1 MWIRIASFILRNRL
15 PILIVLGL
23 LTAFM
28 GFQSRKIEMS
38 YQYAP
43 LLPEDDPVYLEYEE
57 FAERFG
63 NEGNL
68 MVVGVQDSSF
78 FDVEH
83 FKVWQELS
91 RDLEAIDGVTS
102 VLSASD
108 SYNLYRDKEKKKFK
122 VLPVFEEVKNQATL
136 DSLKKAFDAL
146 PFYEGLLYN
155 KETNTYLL
163 GITLDKEVL
172 ESSDRVRL
180 MDEIKV
186 RGNTYE
192 NRSGNQLHYSGLPF
206 IRVSTA
212 EMIKKELNMF
222 IWLALG
228 ITAIIIFLFFRSFKV
243 VLFSMLVVGMA
254 VIWALGLQGIM
265 GFKVTILTGMIPP
278 LIIVIGIP
286 NSVFLLN
293 KFHYEFRKHGNKIK
307 SLQRVIRKI
316 GNATFLT
323 NLTTAS
329 GFATFIFT
337 SSQLLV
343 EFGIMASINIMV
355 VFFLSLLLIPIIF
368 SFLPNPKERHVQHL
382 ERPFFEK
389 IINKLV
395 HISLNHKKVV
405 FAGTFVLLVLGGL
418 GISRMQTT
426 GYMLDDIPHEHQL
439 YKDLKFFEKHFSGLM
454 PLEIMID
461 TKKPKGVIQ
470 QRNLQKMERLEDKL
484 KSFPELS
491 QGLSMLQVVKF
502 ARQAFYNGSPAYYSL
517 PGSMERN
524 FILSYLPNGEGKGPG
539 VVKSFVD
546 STQQRARISFRM
558 QDVGTT
564 RMDSLD
570 KEIRAVVDSVF
581 PADKYETSVTGSS
594 VVFFKGTDYLI
605 RNLFISLGLAVLL
618 IASFMAW
625 MFRSKRMVLV
635 SLFPNLVPLITTA
648 ALMGFLDIPIKPST
662 ILVFSIAFGISVD
675 DTIHFLAKYRQEL
688 SETNWSIRA
697 ATVLALKETGRSM
710 IYTSI
715 ILFFGFGIFT
725 VSSFGGTV
733 ALGALVAITLLVALF
748 SNLIL
753 LPSLLLGLER
763 LITNESFKEP
773 MLTIYNE
780 DEDIDHD
787 ELKIYQSS
795 DNSDQVDQSSQ
806 SLKKEE
812 THVEN

>member
-1 MWIRIASFILRNRL
+1 MWTRIASFILRNRL

-43 LLPEDDPVYLEYEE
+43 LLPEDDPVYQEYEK
-57 FAERFG
+57 FVDDFG

-68 MVVGVQDSSF
+68 MVLGVQDSIF
-78 FDVEH
+78 FNINH
-83 FKVWQELS
+83 FKLWQKLSSELKS
-91 RDLEAIDGVTS
+91 IFGVTS
-102 VLSASD
+102 VISVSD
-108 SYNLYRDKEKKKFK
+108 SYNLHRDKDAKKFK
-122 VLPVFEEVKNQATL
+122 VVSVFDEIKNQTQL
-136 DSLKKAFDAL
+136 DSLKSSFKKL
-146 PFYEGLLYN
+146 PFYKGLLYN
-155 KETNTYLL
+155 EKANTYLL
-163 GITLDKEVL
+163 GITFDKKVL
-172 ESSDRVRL
+172 ESSARVKL
-180 MDEIKV
+180 MEQIKEK
-186 RGNTYE
+186 GSSYE
-192 NRSGNQLHYSGLPF
+192 AASGNQLRYSGLPF
-206 IRVSTA
+206 IRVETA
-212 EMIKKELNMF
+212 EMIKRELNMF

-243 VLFSMLVVGMA
+243 VIFSMLVVGIA

-293 KFHYEFRKHGNKIK
+293 KFHYEFRIHGNKIK

-337 SSQLLV
+337 SSRLLV
-343 EFGIMASINIMV
+343 EFGIMASINIMI
-355 VFFLSLLLIPIIF
+355 VFVLSLLLIPIIF
-368 SFLPNPKERHVQHL
+368 SFLPDPEKRHVEHL

-389 IINKLV
+389 VINKLI
-395 HISLNHKKVV
+395 HISLNNKKIV
-405 FAGTFVLLVLGGL
+405 FGGTLALLVIGGF
-418 GISRMQTT
+418 GISRMKTT
-426 GYMLDDIPHEHQL
+426 GYMLDDIPHDHQL
-439 YKDLKFFEKHFSGLM
+439 YKDLNFFEKHFNGLM

-461 TKKPKGVIQ
+461 TRKPKGIMQ
-470 QRNLQKMERLEDKL
+470 QSTLQKMERLEKKL
-484 KSFPELS
+484 RSFPELS
-491 QGLSMLQVVKF
+491 QSLSMLQVVKF
-502 ARQAFYNGSPAYYSL
+502 ARQTFYNGNPAYYSL
-517 PGSMERN
+517 PSSMERN
-524 FILSYLPNGEGKGPG
+524 FILSYLPKGKENGPA
-539 VVKSFVD
+539 VVSSFVD
-546 STQQRARISFRM
+546 STQQKTRMSFRM

-564 RMDSLD
+564 RMENLD
-570 KEIRAVVDSVF
+570 REIRAVVDSVF
-581 PADKYETSVTGSS
+581 QPGNYDTSVTGSS
-594 VVFFKGTDYLI
+594 VVFFKGTNYLI
-605 RNLFISLGLAVLL
+605 RNLFISLGLAIIL

-648 ALMGFLDIPIKPST
+648 ALMGFFDIPIKPST

-675 DTIHFLAKYRQEL
+675 DTIHFLAKYRQGL

-733 ALGALVAITLLVALF
+733 ALGALVALTLLVALF

-780 DEDIDHD
+780 DEDIDYD
-787 ELKIYQSS
+787 ELKIYQPDATEEKKNISGA
-795 DNSDQVDQSSQ
+795 
-806 SLKKEE
+806 LKNEGANVK
-812 THVEN
+812 N

>member
-1 MWIRIASFILRNRL
+1 M
-15 PILIVLGL
+15 
-23 LTAFM
+23 
-28 GFQSRKIEMS
+28 
-38 YQYAP
+38 
-43 LLPEDDPVYLEYEE
+43 
-57 FAERFG
+57 
-63 NEGNL
+63 
-68 MVVGVQDSSF
+68 
-78 FDVEH
+78 
-83 FKVWQELS
+83 
-91 RDLEAIDGVTS
+91 
-102 VLSASD
+102 
-108 SYNLYRDKEKKKFK
+108 
-122 VLPVFEEVKNQATL
+122 
-136 DSLKKAFDAL
+136 
-146 PFYEGLLYN
+146 PFYKGLLYN
-155 KETNTYLL
+155 PATKTYLM

-172 ESSDRVRL
+172 ESPARVEL
-180 MDEIKV
+180 IESIKQKGDV
-186 RGNTYE
+186 YE
-192 NRSGNQLHYSGLPF
+192 LDTKNQLHFSGLPF
-206 IRVSTA
+206 IRVETA
-212 EMIKKELNMF
+212 EMIKRELNMF

-243 VLFSMLVVGMA
+243 VIFSMLVVGVA
-254 VIWALGLQGIM
+254 VIWALGWQGIM

-293 KFHYEFRKHGNKIK
+293 KFHHEFREHGNKIK

-337 SSQLLV
+337 SSQLLI
-343 EFGIMASINIMV
+343 EFGIMAAINIMM
-355 VFFLSLLLIPIIF
+355 VFVLSLLMIPIIF
-368 SFLPNPKERHVQHL
+368 SFLPDPKQRHVQHL
-382 ERPFFEK
+382 ERPFFGK
-389 IINKLV
+389 VISKLI

-405 FAGTFVLLVLGGL
+405 FVGTLLLLVFGGV
-418 GISRMQTT
+418 GISQMKTT
-426 GYMLDDIPHEHQL
+426 GYMLDDVPHDHQL
-439 YKDLKFFEKHFSGLM
+439 YRDLKFFEKHFSGLM
-454 PLEIMID
+454 PLEVMID
-461 TKKPKGVIQ
+461 TRKSKGVMSQ
-470 QRNLQKMERLEDKL
+470 QTLQKMDELQQRLKT
-484 KSFPELS
+484 FPELS
-491 QGLSMLQVVKF
+491 QGLSMLQVVKL
-502 ARQAFYNGSPAYYSL
+502 ARQAYYNGNPAYYSI
-517 PGSMERN
+517 PNSMERN
-524 FILSYLPNGEGKGPG
+524 FILSYLPQDGQGGAG
-539 VVKSFVD
+539 VVSSFVD
-546 STQQRARISFRM
+546 STQQKARISFRM

-564 RMDSLD
+564 RMQGLD

-581 PADKYETSVTGSS
+581 SPQEYDTSVTGSS
-594 VVFFKGTDYLI
+594 VVFFKGTEYLI
-605 RNLFISLGLAVLL
+605 RNLFISLGLAVVL

-625 MFRSKRMVLV
+625 MFRSKRMVVV

-648 ALMGFLDIPIKPST
+648 ALMGFFEIPIKPST

-733 ALGALVAITLLVALF
+733 ALGALVAFTLLMALF

-780 DEDIDHD
+780 EEDIDHE
-787 ELKIYQSS
+787 ELRIYGQSGNNERTDVS
-795 DNSDQVDQSSQ
+795 DRTE
-806 SLKKEE
+806 K
-812 THVEN
+812 

>member
-23 LTAFM
+23 LTVFM

-43 LLPEDDPVYLEYEE
+43 LLPDDDPVYQEYER
-57 FAERFG
+57 FAEEFG

-68 MVVGVQDSSF
+68 MVLGVQDTSF
-78 FDVEH
+78 FDALH
-83 FKVWQELS
+83 FQYWQKLS
-91 RDLEAIDGVTS
+91 NDIENIRGVTS
-102 VLSASD
+102 VISVSD
-108 SYNLYRDKEKKKFK
+108 AYQLNRDNKKRQFE
-122 VLPVFEEVKNQATL
+122 VLPVFRDSSINQDEI
-136 DSLKKAFDAL
+136 DSLRKIFEAL
-146 PFYEGLLYN
+146 PFYKGLLYN
-155 KETNTYLL
+155 EQTQTYLL
-163 GITLDKEVL
+163 GITLDKEIL
-172 ESSDRVRL
+172 ESPARVEL
-180 MDEIKV
+180 MQEIKEK
-186 RGNTYE
+186 GLAYE
-192 NRSGNQLHYSGLPF
+192 EVTDNQLHYSGLPF
-206 IRVSTA
+206 IRVETA

-243 VLFSMLVVGMA
+243 VIFSMLVVGVA
-254 VIWALGLQGIM
+254 VIWALGWQGIM

-293 KFHYEFRKHGNKIK
+293 KFHHEFRNHGNKIK

-337 SSQLLV
+337 SSDLLI
-343 EFGIMASINIMV
+343 EFGIMAAINIMM
-355 VFFLSLLLIPIIF
+355 VFVLSLLMIPIIF
-368 SFLPNPKERHVQHL
+368 SFLPDPEERHVQHL
-382 ERPFFEK
+382 DRPFFEK
-389 IINKLV
+389 IIQRLI
-395 HISLNHKKVV
+395 HISLNNKKVV
-405 FAGTFVLLVLGGL
+405 FLATILLLVVGGT
-418 GISRMQTT
+418 GISKMKTT
-426 GYMLDDIPHEHQL
+426 GFMLDDVPHDHQL
-439 YKDLKFFEKHFSGLM
+439 YRDLKFFEQHFSGLM

-461 TKKPKGVIQ
+461 TKRPKAVLN
-470 QRNLQKMERLEDKL
+470 QRTLRKMDQLQDSL
-484 KSFPELS
+484 KAFPELS
-491 QGLSMLQVVKF
+491 QGLSMLEVVKF
-502 ARQAFYNGSPAYYSL
+502 ARQSYYNGNAAYYSI
-517 PGSMERN
+517 PNSMERN
-524 FILSYLPNGEGKGPG
+524 FILSYLPGGGTGGQG
-539 VVKSFVD
+539 VVSSFVD
-546 STQQRARISFRM
+546 SAQQKARISFRM

-564 RMDSLD
+564 HMQELD
-570 KEIRAVVDSVF
+570 QEIRAVVDSVF
-581 PADKYETSVTGSS
+581 PPDKYETSVTGSS

-625 MFRSKRMVLV
+625 MFRSKRMVIV

-648 ALMGFLDIPIKPST
+648 ALMGFFEIPIKPST

-733 ALGALVAITLLVALF
+733 ALGALVAFTLLVALF

-780 DEDIDHD
+780 EEDIDYE
-787 ELKIYQSS
+787 ELKIFQKPGGQKGKEPS
-795 DNSDQVDQSSQ
+795 DEPVN
-806 SLKKEE
+806 
-812 THVEN
+812 

>member
-23 LTAFM
+23 ITVFM

-43 LLPEDDPVYLEYEE
+43 LLPEDDPVYEEYEA
-57 FAERFG
+57 FAEQFG

-68 MVVGVQDSSF
+68 IVLGVQDSSF
-78 FDVEH
+78 FEAGH
-83 FKVWQELS
+83 FQKWQQLS
-91 RDLEAIDGVTS
+91 QNIEEINGVTS

-108 SYNLYRDKEKKKFK
+108 SYQLIRDQKNRKFS
-122 VLPVFEEVKNQATL
+122 VQSVFNDSPNQGTL
-136 DSLKKAFDAL
+136 DSLKNIFNRL

-155 KETNTYLL
+155 PESDAYLL

-172 ESSDRVRL
+172 ESPARVGL
-180 MDEIKV
+180 IESIKEQG
-186 RGNTYE
+186 RTYE
-192 NRSGNQLHYSGLPF
+192 QTTDNELHYSGLPF
-206 IRVSTA
+206 IRVETA

-243 VLFSMLVVGMA
+243 TIFSMLVVGVA
-254 VIWALGLQGIM
+254 VIWALGWQGIM

-293 KFHYEFRKHGNKIK
+293 KFHHEFRNHGNKIK

-337 SSQLLV
+337 SSDLLI
-343 EFGIMASINIMV
+343 EFGIMAAINIMM
-355 VFFLSLLLIPIIF
+355 VFVLSLLMIPIIF
-368 SFLPNPKERHVQHL
+368 SFLDDPKERHVQHL

-395 HISLNHKKVV
+395 HISLRHKKIV
-405 FAGTFVLLVLGGL
+405 FLGTFVLLVFGGY
-418 GISRMQTT
+418 GISNMKTT
-426 GYMLDDIPHEHQL
+426 GFMLDDVPHDHQL
-439 YKDLKFFEKHFSGLM
+439 YRDLKFFEKHFSGLM

-461 TKKPKGVIQ
+461 TKKPKSVIAQ
-470 QRNLQKMERLEDKL
+470 STLQKMDGLQKELQE
-484 KSFPELS
+484 FPELS
-491 QGLSMLQVVKF
+491 QGLSLLNVVKF
-502 ARQAFYNGSPAYYSL
+502 SRQAYYNGNPAYYSI
-517 PGSMERN
+517 PGAMDRN
-524 FILSYLPNGEGKGPG
+524 FILSYLPKGG
-539 VVKSFVD
+539 NRGAGIVSSFVD
-546 STQQRARISFRM
+546 STQQKARISFRM
-558 QDVGTT
+558 ADVGTT
-564 RMDSLD
+564 RMIELD

-581 PADKYETSVTGSS
+581 PPSKYDTSVTGSS

-618 IASFMAW
+618 IATFMAW
-625 MFRSKRMVLV
+625 MFRSKRMVVV

-648 ALMGFLDIPIKPST
+648 ALMGFFEIPIKPST

-688 SETNWSIRA
+688 GQTNWSIRA

-725 VSSFGGTV
+725 VSGFGGTV
-733 ALGALVAITLLVALF
+733 ALGALVAFTLLVALF

-780 DEDIDHD
+780 EEDINYD
-787 ELKIYQSS
+787 ELKIDQNSGKS
-795 DNSDQVDQSSQ
+795 DIS
-806 SLKKEE
+806 
-812 THVEN
+812 ENPEPTQK

>member
-1 MWIRIASFILRNRL
+1 MWILIASFILRNRL

-43 LLPEDDPVYLEYEE
+43 LLPEDDPVYQEYEA

-78 FDVEH
+78 FEIDH
-83 FKVWQELS
+83 FNIWQELS
-91 RDLEAIDGVTS
+91 ENLEEIDGVTS

-108 SYNLYRDKEKKKFK
+108 SYNIFRDQEKKKFE
-122 VLPVFEEVKNQATL
+122 VIPVFEEVENQADL
-136 DSLKKAFDAL
+136 DSLKNIFESL
-146 PFYEGLLYN
+146 PFYQGLLYN

-163 GITLDKEVL
+163 GITFDKKVL
-172 ESSDRVRL
+172 ESQERVRL
-180 MDEIKV
+180 MDEIKA
-186 RGNTYE
+186 RGETYE
-192 NRSGNQLHYSGLPF
+192 QQSGNQLRFSGLPF

-293 KFHYEFRKHGNKIK
+293 KFHYEFRSHGNKIK

-337 SSQLLV
+337 SSRLLV

-368 SFLPNPKERHVQHL
+368 SFLPAPGKRHVQHL

-461 TKKPKGVIQ
+461 TRKPKGVMQ
-470 QRNLQKMERLEDKL
+470 QRNLQKMERLQEEL

-502 ARQAFYNGSPAYYSL
+502 ARQAFYNGNTAYYSL
-517 PGSMERN
+517 PGAMERN
-524 FILSYLPNGEGKGPG
+524 FILSYLPNGGTEGSG
-539 VVKSFVD
+539 VVSSFVD
-546 STQQRARISFRM
+546 STRQRARISFRM

-564 RMDSLD
+564 KMDSLD
-570 KEIRAVVDSVF
+570 TEIRAVVDSVF
-581 PADKYETSVTGSS
+581 PGEKYKTSVTGSS

-605 RNLFISLGLAVLL
+605 RNLFISLSLAVLL

-648 ALMGFLDIPIKPST
+648 ALMGFFDIPIKPST

-725 VSSFGGTV
+725 VSGFGGTV

-787 ELKIYQSS
+787 ELKIYQS
-795 DNSDQVDQSSQ
+795 DDDGNADQSSQ
-806 SLKKEE
+806 LLKKEE
-812 THVEN
+812 AHVEN

>member
-1 MWIRIASFILRNRL
+1 MWIRIASLILRNRL

-23 LTAFM
+23 ITVFM
-28 GFQSRKIEMS
+28 GFQSSKIEMS

-43 LLPEDDPVYLEYEE
+43 LLPEDDPVYEEYEN
-57 FAERFG
+57 FAEQFG

-68 MVVGVQDSSF
+68 MVLGVQDSAF
-78 FDVEH
+78 FEAGH
-83 FKVWQELS
+83 FQHWQNLS
-91 RDLEAIDGVTS
+91 KNIEEITGVTS

-108 SYNLYRDKEKKKFK
+108 SYQLIRDRENKKFK
-122 VLPVFEEVKNQATL
+122 VKPVFQDSVEQEAL
-136 DSLKKAFDAL
+136 DSLKHIFDGL
-146 PFYEGLLYN
+146 PFYKGLLYN
-155 KETNTYLL
+155 PATQTYLL
-163 GITLDKEVL
+163 GITLDKEIL
-172 ESSDRVRL
+172 ESPARVEL
-180 MDEIKV
+180 MEAIKAEGSAYEHLT
-186 RGNTYE
+186 GNE
-192 NRSGNQLHYSGLPF
+192 LHYSGLPF
-206 IRVSTA
+206 IRVETA
-212 EMIKKELNMF
+212 EMIKRELNMF

-243 VLFSMLVVGMA
+243 VLFSMLVVGVA
-254 VIWALGLQGIM
+254 VIWALGWQGIM

-293 KFHYEFRKHGNKIK
+293 KFHHEFRNHGNKIK

-329 GFATFIFT
+329 GFATFVFT
-337 SSQLLV
+337 SSKLLI
-343 EFGIMASINIMV
+343 EFGIMAAINIMM
-355 VFFLSLLLIPIIF
+355 VFVLSLLMIPIIF
-368 SFLPNPKERHVQHL
+368 SFLPDPKERHVQHL
-382 ERPFFEK
+382 ERPFLGK
-389 IINKLV
+389 IISRLV
-395 HISLNHKKVV
+395 HISLNHKKIV
-405 FAGTFVLLVLGGL
+405 FAGTLGLLIFGGI
-418 GISRMQTT
+418 GISNMKTT
-426 GYMLDDIPHEHQL
+426 GFMLDDVPHDHQL
-439 YKDLKFFEKHFSGLM
+439 YRDLKFFEKHFSGLM

-461 TKKPKGVIQ
+461 TKKPKAVMAQ
-470 QRNLQKMERLEDKL
+470 STLQKMDGLQQKL
-484 KSFPELS
+484 KTFPELS
-491 QGLSMLQVVKF
+491 EGLSMLQVVKF
-502 ARQAFYNGSPAYYSL
+502 ARQAYYNGDSAYYSI

-524 FILSYLPNGEGKGPG
+524 FILSYLPRGEKGGAG
-539 VVKSFVD
+539 VVSSFVD
-546 STQQRARISFRM
+546 STQQKARISFRM
-558 QDVGTT
+558 ADVGTT
-564 RMDSLD
+564 RMKDLD
-570 KEIRAVVDSVF
+570 REIRAVVDSVF
-581 PADKYETSVTGSS
+581 PSGKYDTSVTGSS

-625 MFRSKRMVLV
+625 MFRSKRMVVV

-648 ALMGFLDIPIKPST
+648 ALMGFFEIPIKPST

-688 SETNWSIRA
+688 SQTNWSIRA

-733 ALGALVAITLLVALF
+733 ALGALVAFTLLVALF

-780 DEDIDHD
+780 DEDIDYD
-787 ELKIYQSS
+787 ELKI
-795 DNSDQVDQSSQ
+795 DQKPGSQTDVDFPERTQ
-806 SLKKEE
+806 K
-812 THVEN
+812 